1 MEPNITTITHPPSR
15 SVVQE
20 SELAENISDPEALPD
35 YNHPQT
41 ILPDHPVETT
51 LPDYSDH
58 PSSSAPTAEYAAV
71 SETDAAGTGGREP
84 AATGSAA
91 RRSRSSSWST
101 IDSAEA
107 AAPGTRAAEAAA
119 GGGTR
124 SIQNEFEVPPS
135 YDAAMKGEV

>member
-15 SVVQE
+15 SVAQE

-35 YNHPQT
+35 YNHPET

-58 PSSSAPTAEYAAV
+58 PSSSAPTAEYVAV
-71 SETDAAGTGGREP
+71 SETEAAGTGGREP

-91 RRSRSSSWST
+91 TRSRSSSWST

-107 AAPGTRAAEAAA
+107 AAE
-119 GGGTR
+119 GGTR